1 MLHKPLMF
9 NASSEELLRHEIN
22 ELAMKA
28 QSLNDKR
35 DVLIG
40 RAVAIETRGMNYT
53 EQKAYSL
60 GIRWYSCKSYESFK
74 QGYREA
80 TGTTDNA
87 TAVVCGGSH
96 TQAGQ

>member
-1 MLHKPLMF
+1 MSLKLL
-9 NASSEELLRHEIN
+9 ADEELIRLQIN
-22 ELAMKA
+22 ELAVKV

-40 RAVAIETRGMNYT
+40 KAVAMETRGMNYT

-60 GIRWYSCKSYESFK
+60 GIRWYSCKDMEFFK

-80 TGTTDNA
+80 IGTTDSPA
-87 TAVVCGGSH
+87 PAVVGGFSH
-96 TQAGQ
+96 PQAGR